1 MDASLWVALL
11 DLLWLVMLAFAW
23 LKDKQNHIRIHEAQR
38 KWLENLS
45 ERLSGLEGRIE
56 DAQKTHEQDA
66 VIVNGW
72 AEEIEALKLKQET
85 FEHRTLGWQEGF
97 GGEVRKQ
104 LKRMDER
111 IAKLEVKGE

>member
-1 MDASLWVALL
+1 VDASLWIALL

-56 DAQKTHEQDA
+56 DARKMHEQDA

-72 AEEIEALKLKQET
+72 ADEIKALKKDLKSLRMVNDD
-85 FEHRTLGWQEGF
+85 EHRFLRSVLLNGKKESQ
-97 GGEVRKQ
+97 
-104 LKRMDER
+104 
-111 IAKLEVKGE
+111 

>member
-1 MDASLWVALL
+1 MGISLWVALL

-56 DAQKTHEQDA
+56 DARKMHEQDA

-72 AEEIEALKLKQET
+72 AEEIKALKKDLEGLQMVNDA
-85 FEHRTLGWQEGF
+85 EHHAL
-97 GGEVRKQ
+97 
-104 LKRMDER
+104 
-111 IAKLEVKGE
+111 LEHQKCIVKDVEEAQSGC

>member
-1 MDASLWVALL
+1 MDASLWVALVN
-11 DLLWLVMLAFAW
+11 LLWLVLLAFAW
-23 LKDKQNHIRIHEAQR
+23 LKDKRNHIRIHEAQR
-38 KWLENLS
+38 EWLESLS
-45 ERLSGLEGRIE
+45 ERLRDLEGRIE
-56 DAQKTHEQDA
+56 DARKMHEQDA

-97 GGEVRKQ
+97 GGEVRKR

-111 IAKLEVKGE
+111 IANLEVKGE